1 MENQRLLWANRIKM
15 VGAQSFLNDASCQ
28 ANYYYASLWA
38 NNKKV
43 MKVLDVRKLIKRN
56 CRALIFSGDHDMR
69 VPHIGGTHDWI
80 KSLNLTITDSNW
92 DAWYSNGQVAGYK
105 TTYTHNNYSLVFA
118 TVKGGGHTVPEY
130 KPKT

>member
-1 MENQRLLWANRIKM
+1 MDMKYDSGDR
-15 VGAQSFLNDASCQ
+15 
-28 ANYYYASLWA
+28 SLPLYEF
-38 NNKKV
+38 NV
-43 MKVLDVRKLIKRN
+43 PSSIVYHEELIKRN

-69 VPHIGGTHDWI
+69 VPHIGTHDWI
-80 KSLNLTITDSNW
+80 KSLNLTIRDSNW

-130 KPKT
+130 KPKECFNMIE